1 MLRRKL
7 TLLIAV
13 VALALLAAPATLAE
27 DAEPVIF
34 REAPPTGDNLE
45 LVPVVTGLRNPLQ
58 VTHANDGSG
67 RLFVV
72 EQSGRIFIVRDGEM
86 LSTPFIDL
94 SDVASQ
100 DVLSR
105 YSERGLLGLAFHPDF
120 AENGLFYVNYTAST
134 ANHAS
139 RVTEFRV
146 SDDNP
151 DRADRAN
158 PRVVLTI
165 GQPYANHNGGHM
177 AFGPDGY
184 LYISVGD
191 GGGSNDPVGAG
202 QDRTTL
208 LGTIL
213 RIDVDDVTDGR
224 AYGIPADNPVFTD
237 GTFAPEIWAWGLR
250 NVWRFSFDRATGD
263 LYMADVGQSGW
274 EEINFQEAGAEGGA
288 NYGWPAYEGSQ
299 RHIGPEP
306 ETDVVM
312 PIAEY
317 DHSLG
322 CSVTGGYVYRGEAIP
337 DLQGVYLF
345 SDWCSGRLWGTYRD
359 LNGDW
364 QTDELMS
371 TGISVSS
378 FGEDE
383 AGEVYLVD
391 YRGGRVLRLESGE

>member
-1 MLRRKL
+1 MFNRKL
-7 TLLIAV
+7 TLLIV
-13 VALALLAAPATLAE
+13 TLVLALLIVPAALAQ
-27 DAEPVIF
+27 DDEPLVF
-34 REAPPTGDNLE
+34 REEAPTGDNLE
-45 LVPVVTGLRNPLQ
+45 LVPVVTGFSNPLQ
-58 VTHANDGSG
+58 VTDPNDGSG

-72 EQSGRIFIVRDGEM
+72 EQSGRIYIVRDGE
-86 LSTPFIDL
+86 LLDTPFIDL

-134 ANHAS
+134 ASHAS

-158 PRVVLTI
+158 PRVVMTI
-165 GQPYANHNGGHM
+165 GQPYANHNGGHI

-191 GGGSNDPVGAG
+191 GGGSDDPVNAG
-202 QDRTTL
+202 QDRSTL

-213 RIDVDDVTDGR
+213 RIDVDDTDNG

-237 GTFAPEIWAWGLR
+237 GTFAPEVWAWGLR
-250 NVWRFSFDRATGD
+250 NVWRFSFDQATGD
-263 LYMADVGQSGW
+263 LYLADVGQNAW
-274 EEINFQEAGAEGGA
+274 EEINFQPADAEGGL
-288 NYGWPAYEGSQ
+288 NYGWPAYEGSN
-299 RHIGPEP
+299 RYIGPEP

-317 DHSLG
+317 DHSQG
-322 CSVTGGYVYRGEAIP
+322 CSVTGGYVYRGDLVP
-337 DLQGVYLF
+337 DLDGVYLF

-364 QTDELMS
+364 QTDLLME
-371 TGISVSS
+371 TGISISS
-378 FGEDE
+378 FGQD
-383 AGEVYLVD
+383 ADGEVYIVD
-391 YRGGRVLRLESGE
+391 YAGGRVLRLESSG